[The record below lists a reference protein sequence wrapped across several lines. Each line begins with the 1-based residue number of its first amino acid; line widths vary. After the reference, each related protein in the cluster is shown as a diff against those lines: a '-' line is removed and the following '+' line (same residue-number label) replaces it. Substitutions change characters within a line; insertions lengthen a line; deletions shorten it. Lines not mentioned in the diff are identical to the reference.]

1 MKLTNLKL
9 DKNSKIPLYI
19 QLFEFFKE
27 NIINGT
33 ISDGERL
40 PSRRRLMTELSLS
53 KITVEQ
59 TYGLLEREG
68 YLLPKAKSGYFARS
82 ESPVN
87 KDIDEPNY
95 YYDESNV
102 LIMSHQLTNPESYPI
117 KEISKL
123 YRDAAYDM
131 PELLNFGHKF
141 GEEALRK
148 AISENLNSLHGFGC
162 SPGRIIIGAGTEYL
176 IEQLA
181 HIMPKDTVFGFENA
195 CFARSYIPVK
205 NSGSKIAL
213 IENELEVFP
222 VEKLVRSN
230 IDIIY
235 LSPDGSYPTNHR
247 MTAEERKAVLNWAY
261 EKENRYII
269 EADFDLDISNSK
281 TESLFAMDKKDKVI
295 FIGTFAKSIAPSL
308 KTVYIVLPKNI
319 KEAFNKA
326 LPYYTNLSSKLEQ
339 QTIAKYIQSG
349 KYVGHCQ
356 HLRKYY
362 SEKRSLLIKEL
373 NSSPLK
379 NHIKIFNSQGGTY
392 FIISVNNG
400 MKEPELK
407 AAAYKNGVKIL
418 PLSANFIKSQS
429 FPQNLFLA
437 GFGYLSCD
445 EIKNAVKRLTKAW
458 LP

>member
-1 MKLTNLKL
+1 
-9 DKNSKIPLYI
+9 LYI

-40 PSRRRLMTELSLS
+40 PSRRSLMTELLLS
-53 KITVEQ
+53 KVTVEQ
-59 TYGLLEREG
+59 AYGLLEREG

-87 KDIDEPNY
+87 KDIDEPDY

-123 YRDAAYDM
+123 YRDVAYDM

-205 NSGSKIAL
+205 NSGAEITL
-213 IENELEVFP
+213 IENELEAFP
-222 VEKLVRSN
+222 VEKLIHSN
-230 IDIIY
+230 IDIMY
-235 LSPDGSYPTNHR
+235 LSPDG
-247 MTAEERKAVLNWAY
+247 
-261 EKENRYII
+261 
-269 EADFDLDISNSK
+269 
-281 TESLFAMDKKDKVI
+281 
-295 FIGTFAKSIAPSL
+295 
-308 KTVYIVLPKNI
+308 
-319 KEAFNKA
+319 
-326 LPYYTNLSSKLEQ
+326 
-339 QTIAKYIQSG
+339 
-349 KYVGHCQ
+349 
-356 HLRKYY
+356 
-362 SEKRSLLIKEL
+362 
-373 NSSPLK
+373 
-379 NHIKIFNSQGGTY
+379 
-392 FIISVNNG
+392 
-400 MKEPELK
+400 
-407 AAAYKNGVKIL
+407 
-418 PLSANFIKSQS
+418 
-429 FPQNLFLA
+429 
-437 GFGYLSCD
+437 
-445 EIKNAVKRLTKAW
+445 
-458 LP
+458 